1 MNSVLRVS
9 SSSSWAPSQGAKAQT
24 QLSTIYCGIIHCS
37 IKGQEPYSGI
47 IPSTALDL
55 FVSYLDR
62 RRGELR
68 LLVVTLLVLFLVLF
82 FVLGVI
88 PIVILGATTLSV
100 A

>member
-1 MNSVLRVS
+1 MSSVLRVS

-24 QLSTIYCGIIHCS
+24 ELNTIHCG
-37 IKGQEPYSGI
+37 IKGQEPYSSI

-62 RRGELR
+62 RRGEL
-68 LLVVTLLVLFLVLF
+68 LLLAVALLVLFLVLF
-82 FVLGVI
+82 FILGVI

>member
-9 SSSSWAPSQGAKAQT
+9 SSSSWAPSQGAKAQAELNT
-24 QLSTIYCGIIHCS
+24 IHCG

-62 RRGELR
+62 GRGGKLR
-68 LLVVTLLVLFLVLF
+68 LLAVALLVLFLVLF
-82 FVLGVI
+82 FILGVI

>member
-1 MNSVLRVS
+1 MSSVLRVS
-9 SSSSWAPSQGAKAQT
+9 SSSSWAPSQGAKAQAELNT
-24 QLSTIYCGIIHCS
+24 IHCG

-62 RRGELR
+62 RRGEL
-68 LLVVTLLVLFLVLF
+68 LLLAVALLVLFLVLF